1 MMIKI
6 SMKKV
11 LISLLMVLI
20 AAPAFAQ
27 IDRDHDFKTAKN
39 MDIFNSIYKNLDLM
53 YVDTLDAAM
62 VSRLCWVV
70 WTLIPLTIQRR
81 KSTN

>member
-1 MMIKI
+1 
-6 SMKKV
+6 MKKV
-11 LISLLMVLI
+11 LISLLMVLL

-39 MDIFNSIYKNLDLM
+39 MDIFNSI
-53 YVDTLDAAM
+53 
-62 VSRLCWVV
+62 CWVV